1 MVRVVL
7 DTNVF
12 VSILLKSKSCLKIR
26 NAFLDGA
33 FDIVTS
39 PDLIKE
45 LIATI
50 GKPKFKNIFDHHE
63 IKNLVEL
70 INIDAILSI
79 PEEKITVC
87 RDPADNIIL
96 ECAVSGKVDFIVTG
110 DKDLLTLKLFRKI
123 PIITPKKFLEI
134 IS

>member
-63 IKNLVEL
+63 IKNLIEL

-96 ECAVSGKVDFIVTG
+96 ECAVSGKADFIVTG
-110 DKDLLTLKLFRKI
+110 DKDLLTLKSFRKV